1 MNILVH
7 LVSISLPP
15 PRRISRSHVVAEC
28 VIPIYLTEARKEMR
42 MDNTMSVAHRTAL
55 LVFGTTQDE
64 SPELKAMFAQNIVCS
79 ERMTGEAVT
88 DCFKSMPEL
97 NVSRMRH
104 MLLEAYRQRVEE
116 NADVEKTPA
125 KFVSAVRTI
134 LPVRILGTKGIVC
147 VTT

>member
-28 VIPIYLTEARKEMR
+28 VVPIYLKEARKEMW

-55 LVFGTTQDE
+55 TVFEG
-64 SPELKAMFAQNIVCS
+64 PELKQMFAQNIVCS
-79 ERMTGEAVT
+79 EGLSGEAVT
-88 DCFKSMPEL
+88 DCFKTMPEL
-97 NVSRMRH
+97 NVSRMRY

-134 LPVRILGTKGIVC
+134 LPVRILGMKGIVC
-147 VTT
+147 VCDLYV